1 MVSIQQ
7 FTPQRHANIK
17 SEHGKIIVSDAGHE
31 GCRCPGD
38 FFYAIDVQQDS
49 ISIQGDN
56 SEQGQVGYQLA
67 LSPQGVQVQST
78 IGHPETVMNLASDS
92 PLTPEKQKQ
101 VGLNV
106 ASSLIGLPLVNLE
119 KATPSGK

>member
-1 MVSIQQ
+1 MGATVPDESDDAHAISHH
-7 FTPQRHANIK
+7 RHGARTA
-17 SEHGKIIVSDAGHE
+17 HVLHE
-31 GCRCPGD
+31 RGSGRRLTRRRR
-38 FFYAIDVQQDS
+38 
-49 ISIQGDN
+49 
-56 SEQGQVGYQLA
+56 EQGQVGYQLA